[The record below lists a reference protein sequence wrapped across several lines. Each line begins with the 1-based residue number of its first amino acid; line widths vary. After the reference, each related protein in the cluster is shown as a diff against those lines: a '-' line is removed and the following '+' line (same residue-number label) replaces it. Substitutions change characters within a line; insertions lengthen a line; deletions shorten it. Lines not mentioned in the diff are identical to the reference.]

1 MNSNTSE
8 LKDEDWQ
15 NLRQEV
21 ERYYPTF
28 REAMYQGEYLKPK
41 EYNLC
46 LLIKADF
53 ISKEIEY
60 LLGYQE
66 KTLSTMK
73 RRLLLKIFR
82 IDGSAKDFN
91 RMLYQAGRLQE
102 KQP

>member
-1 MNSNTSE
+1 MHTIDNVTLAETESVKRIRNFLMNSNTSE

-46 LLIKADF
+46 LLIKAD
-53 ISKEIEY
+53 
-60 LLGYQE
+60 
-66 KTLSTMK
+66 
-73 RRLLLKIFR
+73 
-82 IDGSAKDFN
+82 
-91 RMLYQAGRLQE
+91 
-102 KQP
+102 